1 VRARLA
7 LGFLRDYR
15 APYRAAALRVGR
27 WRAAPASWSFLAL
40 TLLVSLAWR
49 LPAGHRAVV
58 VCCAY
63 RASELTGWPQAAR
76 VVGSPFLAV
85 RTIEIAW
92 AVVATWLLLAPLEA
106 TIGTRRLLLVG
117 ELGNLFPTVSM
128 GLAFL
133 ATHPGAAAPLDV
145 GPSAVVVAAG
155 AALVVWSRSLGIAAL
170 YLVGVAVDVLISP
183 DLATAEHLLALA
195 TGAGVA
201 LILRRGWSLGLT
213 PVSRKAQ
220 ARGPKSPRK

>member
-1 VRARLA
+1 MARRAGELELPGAHPAGQPGMAAAGRPSGRGRLLRLPRQRPHRLA
-7 LGFLRDYR
+7 T
-15 APYRAAALRVGR
+15 GR
-27 WRAAPASWSFLAL
+27 QGRRQPVPGGTGDPGGLW
-40 TLLVSLAWR
+40 
-49 LPAGHRAVV
+49 PAGEVAGAV
-58 VCCAY
+58 
-63 RASELTGWPQAAR
+63 GAAD
-76 VVGSPFLAV
+76 GHGP
-85 RTIEIAW
+85 
-92 AVVATWLLLAPLEA
+92 
-106 TIGTRRLLLVG
+106 
-117 ELGNLFPTVSM
+117 M